1 MFIGSFYHK
10 LEAKGR
16 LSLPKPYRAVSAD
29 WVITAG
35 LDDSL
40 FLFPQAIFAE
50 QMERLKLLHFN
61 KQAHRDYLRLLSNQA
76 SVVSPDSL
84 GRILIPD
91 FLARYA
97 RLERDVVVVGSVDR
111 LEIWNQATYTALLDR
126 LNQDAASIAESIDLG
141 IAVSSSP
148 DQHPLI

>member
-16 LSLPKPYRAVSAD
+16 LSLPKPFRAVSAQ

-35 LDDSL
+35 LDGSL
-40 FLFPQAIFAE
+40 FLFPQAIFTE
-50 QMERLKLLHFN
+50 QMERLKLLSFN
-61 KQAHRDYLRLLSNQA
+61 KQAHRDYSRLLSNQA
-76 SVVSPDSL
+76 SVVVPDQL

-91 FLARYA
+91 FLVQRAN
-97 RLERDVVVVGSVDR
+97 LTRDVVIVGSSDR
-111 LEIWNQATYTALLDR
+111 LEIFDQATYNALLDR
-126 LNQDAASIAESIDLG
+126 LNQDAASIAENIDLG

-148 DQHPLI
+148 EKHPLI